1 LVASL
6 ERRMEVEQEPR
17 RCAGQAAA
25 PEFAVVAV
33 DVAAAAE
40 SVAVVPSP
48 LVCRVDMKLEG
59 APGTSAEAVPFLSR
73 GALAAPLVAAGQ
85 GLAQSIHSS

>member
-1 LVASL
+1 
-6 ERRMEVEQEPR
+6 MEVEQEPR

-25 PEFAVVAV
+25 LEFAVAAA
-33 DVAAAAE
+33 DAAAAAE

-48 LVCRVDMKLEG
+48 RVCRVDMRLEG

-73 GALAAPLVAAGQ
+73 GTLVAPLAAAGQ